1 MDISRRDFLQFAGA
15 LGLLSATGTNLFA
28 GEAAKEKIKQLSF
41 SDLVAFKAKGKVSI
55 LHICDLHAHIKPL
68 YWREPSTLI
77 SAKNLVGTPG
87 FICGD
92 AFQEYY
98 GTKSGTIDQYFD
110 THNDFAMLAK
120 KFGKMGGISHMK
132 PMIDHVRKERG
143 EKNVLLLDSGDTW
156 QGTAVALKTGGE
168 AIVDAQNYLGVD
180 VMVGHWEFTYGKER
194 VFELIKKFKGEF
206 ISQNVIDNDPF
217 SDDFEELVFPPY
229 TIKKVGGFKI
239 GIIGQS
245 FPFTSTAN
253 PKKFT
258 EGWSFGLRHKSLQK
272 YINELRKEK
281 KVDCIVVLSHD
292 GFSVDQ
298 ELAKKVTGVDFILS
312 GHTHDPSPKP
322 IVIND
327 TVILIAGSHGKYVGR
342 LDIELDKGK
351 VKDYEF
357 KLMPVAS
364 SLIPADKAGDDLI
377 AKWYKPYDKELNEVL
392 GTTKNILYKRDT
404 FYSTFDALIGTA
416 IQKEMKS
423 DIVFTPGY
431 RWGTTVLPTDLITK
445 DNVYEMTAITYP
457 EVYTFELK
465 GDTIVNLMED
475 VADNVFNE
483 NPLLQQGGDMSR
495 LTGASYSIKIN
506 AEVGTRI
513 SDFMIAGKPI
523 DLKKTYL
530 VSSWGGNLQNKGKNL
545 DKKKIREVYEVV
557 SDYIRKEKVIDI
569 PLKSNVKV
577 LDFSEG
583 CPIHQ
588 PLAKNKEKKELKK

>member
-1 MDISRRDFLQFAGA
+1 MDISRRDFLHIAGA
-15 LGLLSATGTNLFA
+15 FGLLTATGTSLFA
-28 GEAAKEKIKQLSF
+28 GEDAKEKIKKLTF
-41 SDLVAFKAKGKVSI
+41 SDVVDFKAKGKVSL

-92 AFQEYY
+92 SFQEFYDIKA
-98 GTKSGTIDQYFD
+98 GSLDQYFD
-110 THNDFAMLAK
+110 THNNFPELAK
-120 KFGKMGGISHMK
+120 KFGKMGGISHIK

-143 EKNVLLLDSGDTW
+143 DKNVLLLDSGDTW
-156 QGTAVALKTGGE
+156 QGTAVALHTKGE

-194 VFELIKKFKGEF
+194 VMELIKMFKGDF

-229 TIKKVGGFKI
+229 TIKEVGGAKI

-258 EGWSFGLRHKSLQK
+258 EGWSFGLRHETLQE

-298 ELAKKVTGVDFILS
+298 ELAKKVKGVDFILS

-322 IVIND
+322 IVVND

-342 LDIELDKGK
+342 LDIDIEKGK

-364 SLIPADKAGDDLI
+364 NLIPADKVGDDLI
-377 AKWYKPYDKELNEVL
+377 AKWYKPFDKELNEVL

-404 FYSTFDALIGTA
+404 FYSTFDSLIGTA
-416 IQKEMKS
+416 IQEEMKS

-431 RWGTTVLPTDLITK
+431 RWGTTVLPGDKIIK
-445 DNVYEMTAITYP
+445 DHVYEMTAITYP

-465 GDTIVNLMED
+465 GDKIANLMED
-475 VADNVFNE
+475 IADNVFNE

-495 LTGASYSIKIN
+495 LTGASYSIKID
-506 AEVGTRI
+506 APSGKRI
-513 SDFMIAGKPI
+513 SEFMIGGKPI
-523 DLKKTYL
+523 DLKKTYK
-530 VSSWGGNLQNKGKNL
+530 VSSWGGNLQNAGENL
-545 DKKKIREVYEVV
+545 DKKKIRAVYEVV

-577 LDFSEG
+577 LDFSCG
-583 CPIHQ
+583 CPTKG
-588 PLAKNKEKKELKK
+588 AKC

>member
-28 GEAAKEKIKQLSF
+28 GEAAKEKIKNLSF
-41 SDLVAFKAKGKVSI
+41 SDIVDFKAKGKVSL

-92 AFQEYY
+92 SFLDYY
-98 GTKSGTIDQYFD
+98 GVKEGTVDQYFD
-110 THNDFAMLAK
+110 THNDFSALAK

-143 EKNVLLLDSGDTW
+143 DKNVLLLDSGDTW
-156 QGTAVALKTGGE
+156 QGTAVALHTKGE
-168 AIVDAQNYLGVD
+168 AIVDAQKYLGVD

-194 VFELIKKFKGEF
+194 VMELIEKFKGEF
-206 ISQNVIDNDPF
+206 ISQNVIDDDPF
-217 SDDFEELVFPPY
+217 SDDFEELIFPPY
-229 TIKKVGGFKI
+229 TIKEVGGAKI

-258 EGWSFGLRHKSLQK
+258 EGWSFALRHESLQE
-272 YINELRKEK
+272 YINELRNEK

-322 IVIND
+322 IVVNN

-342 LDIELDKGK
+342 LDLDIEKGK

-364 SLIPADKAGDDLI
+364 NLIPADKKGDELI
-377 AKWYKPYDKELNEVL
+377 EKWYKPYNNELNEVL
-392 GTTKNILYKRDT
+392 GTTKGLLYKRDT
-404 FYSTFDALIGTA
+404 FYSTFDALIGEA
-416 IQKEMKS
+416 IQTEMKS

-431 RWGTTVLPTDLITK
+431 RWGTTLIPGDKILK

-465 GDTIVNLMED
+465 GDKIAKLMED
-475 VADNVFNE
+475 IADNVFNE

-495 LTGASYSIKIN
+495 LTGASYSIKISGG
-506 AEVGTRI
+506 AGKRI
-513 SDFMIAGKPI
+513 SEFMIGGKPI

-530 VSSWGGNLQNKGKNL
+530 VSSWGGNLQNAGKHL
-545 DKKKIREVYEVV
+545 DEKKIRPVYDVV
-557 SDYIRKEKVIDI
+557 SDYIRKKKVIDI
-569 PLKSNVKV
+569 PMESNVKV
-577 LDFSEG
+577 LDFDCG
-583 CPIHQ
+583 CPTKG
-588 PLAKNKEKKELKK
+588 AKC

>member
-28 GEAAKEKIKQLSF
+28 GEAAKEKIKKLSF
-41 SDLVAFKAKGKVSI
+41 SDIVEFNSKGKATI
-55 LHICDLHAHIKPL
+55 LHICDMHAHIKPL

-92 AFQEYY
+92 AFQKYY
-98 GTKSGTIDQYFD
+98 GTKKGSINEYFD
-110 THNDFAMLAK
+110 THNDFELLAK

-132 PMIDHVRKERG
+132 TLIDHIRKERG
-143 EKNVLLLDSGDTW
+143 AKNVLLLDSGDTW
-156 QGTAVALKTGGE
+156 QGTAVALHTKGE

-194 VFELIKKFKGEF
+194 VAELIKMFKGDF

-217 SDDFEELVFPPY
+217 SDDFEELIFPPY
-229 TIKKVGGFKI
+229 TIKEVGGTKI

-253 PKKFT
+253 PKRFT
-258 EGWSFGLRHKSLQK
+258 EGWSFALRHETLQEYVDK
-272 YINELRKEK
+272 LRKED
-281 KVDCIVVLSHD
+281 KVDAVVVLSHD

-342 LDIELDKGK
+342 LDIVAEKGK

-357 KLMPVAS
+357 KLIPVAS
-364 SLIPADKAGDDLI
+364 KLIPADKAGDELI
-377 AKWYKPYDKELNEVL
+377 AKWYKPYDKELGEVL

-404 FYSTFDALIGTA
+404 FYSTFDALIGQA
-416 IQKEMKS
+416 IQEKMKS

-431 RWGTTVLPTDLITK
+431 RWGTTVLPGDPITK

-465 GDTIVNLMED
+465 GSVIANLMED
-475 VADNVFNE
+475 IADNVFNE

-506 AEVGTRI
+506 AKSGKRI
-513 SDFMIAGKPI
+513 SDFMIGGKPI
-523 DLKKTYL
+523 DLNKTYR
-530 VSSWGGNLQNKGKNL
+530 VSSWGGNLQSAGKNL
-545 DKKKIREVYEVV
+545 EKETPAVYDVV
-557 SDYIRKEKVIDI
+557 AEYIRKKRVIDI
-569 PLKSNVKV
+569 PLESNVKV
-577 LDFSEG
+577 LDFDCG
-583 CPIHQ
+583 CPTKE
-588 PLAKNKEKKELKK
+588 AKCS

>member
-1 MDISRRDFLQFAGA
+1 MDISRRDFIQFAGA

-28 GEAAKEKIKQLSF
+28 GEAAKEKIKKLSF
-41 SDLVAFKAKGKVSI
+41 SDIMEFKAKGKATI
-55 LHICDLHAHIKPL
+55 LHICDMHAHIKPL

-92 AFQEYY
+92 AFQAYY
-98 GTKSGTIDQYFD
+98 GTKKGTIDEYFD
-110 THNDFAMLAK
+110 THNDFTLLAK

-132 PMIDHVRKERG
+132 TMIEHIRKERG
-143 EKNVLLLDSGDTW
+143 AKNVLLLDSGDTW
-156 QGTAVALKTGGE
+156 QGTAVALHTKGE

-217 SDDFEELVFPPY
+217 SDDFEELIFPPVS
-229 TIKKVGGFKI
+229 IKEIGGTKI

-253 PKKFT
+253 PKRFT
-258 EGWSFGLRHKSLQK
+258 EGWSFALRHETLQEH
-272 YINELRKEK
+272 INELRKKE
-281 KVDCIVVLSHD
+281 KVDVVVVLSHD

-322 IVIND
+322 IVVND

-342 LDIELDKGK
+342 LDIVAEKGK

-357 KLMPVAS
+357 KLIPVAS
-364 SLIPADKAGDDLI
+364 KLVPADKAGDELI
-377 AKWYKPYDKELNEVL
+377 AKWYKPYDKELSEVL
-392 GTTKNILYKRDT
+392 GTTKNILFKRDT
-404 FYSTFDALIGTA
+404 FYSTFDALIGEA
-416 IQKEMKS
+416 IQEKMKA

-431 RWGTTVLPTDLITK
+431 RWGTTVLPGDAITK

-457 EVYTFELK
+457 EVYTFDLK
-465 GDTIVNLMED
+465 GDKIANLMED
-475 VADNVFNE
+475 IADNVFNE

-495 LTGASYSIKIN
+495 LTGASYSITIDAKS
-506 AEVGTRI
+506 GKRI
-513 SDFMIAGKPI
+513 SDFMIGGKPI
-523 DLKKTYL
+523 DLKKTYR
-530 VSSWGGNLQNKGKNL
+530 VSSWGGNLQSAGKNL
-545 DKKKIREVYEVV
+545 AKETPAVYDVV
-557 SDYIRKEKVIDI
+557 ADYIRKEKVIDI

-577 LDFSEG
+577 LDFDCG
-583 CPIHQ
+583 CPVKG
-588 PLAKNKEKKELKK
+588 AKCS

>member
-1 MDISRRDFLQFAGA
+1 MDINRRDFLQIAAA
-15 LGLLSATGTNLFA
+15 LGLLGATGGTNLFA
-28 GEAAKEKIKQLSF
+28 GEAGKERIKKLSF
-41 SDLVAFKAKGKVSI
+41 SDVVDFEAKGKATI

-92 AFQEYY
+92 SFEKYY
-98 GTKSGTIDQYFD
+98 GIETGSLDQYFD
-110 THNDFAMLAK
+110 THNNFEPLAE
-120 KFGKMGGISHMK
+120 KFGKMGGIAHMK
-132 PMIDHVRKERG
+132 PIIDHVKKERG
-143 EKNVLLLDSGDTW
+143 AENVLLLDSGDTW
-156 QGTAVALKTGGE
+156 QGTAVALKTEGE

-194 VFELIKKFKGEF
+194 VMELIGKLKGEF

-217 SDDFEELVFPPY
+217 SDEFEELIFPPY
-229 TIKKVGGFKI
+229 TIKEVGGSKI

-258 EGWSFGLRHKSLQK
+258 EGWSFALRHESLQMF
-272 YINELRKEK
+272 IDELRNEK

-298 ELAKKVTGVDFILS
+298 ELAKKVKGVDFILS

-322 IVIND
+322 IIVND

-342 LDIELDKGK
+342 LDIDMKDKK
-351 VKDYEF
+351 VAGYNF

-364 SLIPADKAGDDLI
+364 NLIPADKAGEELI
-377 AKWYKPYDKELNEVL
+377 AKAYKPFDKELNEVL
-392 GTTKNILYKRDT
+392 GKTKGLLYKRDT
-404 FYSTFDALIGTA
+404 FYSTFDALIGEA
-416 IQKEMKS
+416 IQAEMGS

-431 RWGTTVLPTDLITK
+431 RWGTTLIPGDDILK

-457 EVYTFELK
+457 EVYTFDLK
-465 GDTIVNLMED
+465 GSVIANLMED
-475 VADNVFNE
+475 IADNVFNE

-495 LTGASYSIKIN
+495 LTGASYSIKV
-506 AEVGTRI
+506 AAKSGERI
-513 SDFMIAGKPI
+513 SEFMIGGKPI
-523 DLKKTYL
+523 DLKKTYK
-530 VSSWGGNLQNKGKNL
+530 VSSWGGNLQNAGENL
-545 DKKKIREVYEVV
+545 DEKKIRAVYEVV
-557 SDYIRKEKVIDI
+557 SDYIREKKVIDI
-569 PLKSNVKV
+569 SMTSNVKV
-577 LDFSEG
+577 LDYDCG
-583 CPIHQ
+583 CPSKG
-588 PLAKNKEKKELKK
+588 AKC

>member
-1 MDISRRDFLQFAGA
+1 
-15 LGLLSATGTNLFA
+15 
-28 GEAAKEKIKQLSF
+28 
-41 SDLVAFKAKGKVSI
+41 
-55 LHICDLHAHIKPL
+55 
-68 YWREPSTLI
+68 LI

-92 AFQEYY
+92 SFQKFYDV
-98 GTKSGTIDQYFD
+98 KSGTLDQYFD
-110 THNDFAMLAK
+110 TYNNFSELAK
-120 KFGKMGGISHMK
+120 KFGKMGGISHIK
-132 PMIDHVRKERG
+132 PLIDHIRKERG

-156 QGTAVALKTGGE
+156 QGTAVALKTKGE

-194 VFELIKKFKGEF
+194 VMELIKKFKGDF

-217 SDDFEELVFPPY
+217 SEEFEELVFPPY
-229 TIKKVGGFKI
+229 TIKEVGGAKI

-258 EGWSFGLRHKSLQK
+258 EGWSFGLRHETLQE
-272 YINELRKEK
+272 YVNELRKEK
-281 KVDCIVVLSHD
+281 KVDCVVVLSHD

-298 ELAKKVTGVDFILS
+298 ELAKRVKGVDFILS

-322 IVIND
+322 IVVND

-342 LDIELDKGK
+342 LDIDIKKGK
-351 VKDYEF
+351 VDSYNF

-364 SLIPADKAGDDLI
+364 NLIPADKGGDELI
-377 AKWYKPYDKELNEVL
+377 TKWYKPYDKELNEVL

-404 FYSTFDALIGTA
+404 FYSTFDALIGEA
-416 IQKEMKS
+416 IKEEMGS

-431 RWGTTVLPTDLITK
+431 RWGTTVLPNDKITK

-465 GDTIVNLMED
+465 GEKIVNLMED
-475 VADNVFNE
+475 IADNVFNS
-483 NPLLQQGGDMSR
+483 NPLYQQGGDMSR
-495 LTGASYSIKIN
+495 LTGASYSIKID
-506 AEVGTRI
+506 AKAGERI
-513 SDFMIAGKPI
+513 SNFKIGGKEI
-523 DLKKTYL
+523 DLKKSYK
-530 VSSWGGNLQNKGKNL
+530 VSSWGGNLQNAGENL
-545 DKKKIREVYEVV
+545 EEKKIRAVYEVV
-557 SDYIRKEKVIDI
+557 SDYIRKKKVVDI

-577 LDFSEG
+577 LDFSCG
-583 CPIHQ
+583 CPKKG
-588 PLAKNKEKKELKK
+588 AKC

>member
-1 MDISRRDFLQFAGA
+1 MDISRRDFLQIAGA

-28 GEAAKEKIKQLSF
+28 GEAGKEKIKSLSF
-41 SDLVAFKAKGKVSI
+41 SDIVDFEAKGKVSL

-92 AFQEYY
+92 SFQKFYNV
-98 GTKSGTIDQYFD
+98 KSGTLDQYFD
-110 THNDFAMLAK
+110 TYNDFSELAK

-132 PMIDHVRKERG
+132 TLIDYVRKQRG

-156 QGTAVALKTGGE
+156 QGTAVALKTKGE

-194 VFELIKKFKGEF
+194 VMELIKKFKGDF
-206 ISQNVIDNDPF
+206 ISQNVTDNDPF
-217 SDDFEELVFPPY
+217 SDNFEELVFPPY
-229 TIKKVGGFKI
+229 TIKEVGGAKI

-253 PKKFT
+253 PKRFT
-258 EGWSFGLRHKSLQK
+258 EGWSFGLRHETLQE
-272 YINELRKEK
+272 YVNELRNKK

-298 ELAKKVTGVDFILS
+298 ELAKKVKGVEFILS
-312 GHTHDPSPKP
+312 GHTHDPSPEP
-322 IVIND
+322 IVVNN

-342 LDIELDKGK
+342 LDIDIKKGK
-351 VKDYEF
+351 VDSYNF

-364 SLIPADKAGDDLI
+364 NLIPADKEGDKLI

-392 GTTKNILYKRDT
+392 GKTKNLLYKRDT
-404 FYSTFDALIGTA
+404 FYSTFDALIGQA
-416 IQKEMKS
+416 IQAEMKS

-431 RWGTTVLPTDLITK
+431 RWGTTVLPNGDITK

-465 GDTIVNLMED
+465 GAKIATLMED
-475 VADNVFNE
+475 IADNVFNS
-483 NPLLQQGGDMSR
+483 NPLYQQGGDMSR
-495 LTGASYSIKIN
+495 LTGASYSIKID
-506 AEVGTRI
+506 AKAGKRI
-513 SDFMIAGKPI
+513 SDFKIGGKPI
-523 DLKKTYL
+523 DLKRTYK
-530 VSSWGGNLQNKGKNL
+530 VSSWGGNLQNAGENL
-545 DKKKIREVYEVV
+545 EKKKIRPVYEVV
-557 SDYIRKEKVIDI
+557 SDYIRAKKVIDI

-577 LDFSEG
+577 LDFDCG
-583 CPIHQ
+583 CPKKG
-588 PLAKNKEKKELKK
+588 AKC